1 MSNPDREPPGTLLLF
16 APSHSGGHQEIVL
29 RPEPTNSP
37 NDPLTWPMWRKTWHA
52 SVLVVITGLAAGLST
67 LSGAAS
73 FAMNQELGI
82 TPDKFNIAV
91 AVLFVGIGGG
101 TYLMSPLPRL
111 VGRRLS
117 YVLSLVAGIIG
128 CVLLAKVE
136 NTGVLIVSHLFLGV
150 AESCAEAMV
159 QHSLA
164 DIFYEH
170 QRGHAMGLYVL
181 ALSGGTF
188 MGPMAAGLIASA
200 RGWRAIGWI
209 GASCCGLMLVVML
222 LTLEETAFDRAEH
235 ARQELCLRNGDLGK
249 PGHCQHLEYP
259 TDEERPADTVAI
271 TQMVS
276 KSYLQRIK
284 LVTPVSP
291 SKRELLRGFC
301 YRLRHS
307 PRCFVFPAVL
317 FSGLQWGAQIAFLTF
332 YLSVEDVQ
340 YFAPPWNYSD
350 KAVAIMGVPS
360 LIGLL
365 VGIIYASV
373 FADYF
378 VVWMARKNNGIL
390 EAEHRLWLILPASV
404 IGSLGLLLFGIGSQ
418 RGWAWIV
425 PYFGL
430 GCIGF
435 TWGCAGDISLS
446 YMQQVYSEAILE
458 CMVGVAVINNIF
470 GCSLTFAAGTSILV
484 LAQAG
489 HANMRKG
496 PWLDKQTPT
505 QVFSVLAV
513 INFLVTLTAVP
524 MIFWGKRLRA
534 HTAKSYFQ
542 FVEKMNS
549 A

>member
-1 MSNPDREPPGTLLLF
+1 MSNLEHEPPGTILLF
-16 APSHSGGHQEIVL
+16 APSQSGERQEIVL

-37 NDPLTWPMWRKTWHA
+37 NDPLNWPMWRKAWHA
-52 SVLVVITGLAAGLST
+52 CVLIVITGLAAGLST

-73 FAMNQELGI
+73 FAMNKDLGI

-91 AVLFVGIGGG
+91 AILFVGIGGG

-128 CVLLAKVE
+128 CVLFAKVQ
-136 NTGVLIVSHLFLGV
+136 NTGILIVSHLFLGV

-164 DIFYEH
+164 DILFEH

-188 MGPMAAGLIASA
+188 LGPMAAGLIASV

-209 GASCCGLMLVVML
+209 GASCCGFMLVVML
-222 LTLEETAFDRAEH
+222 LTLEETTFDRAEH
-235 ARQELCLRNGDLGK
+235 LRRDIHLSNSDLDK
-249 PGHCQHLEYP
+249 HLDCQQLEYSA
-259 TDEERPADTVAI
+259 DEERPTTTNVTGEAGR
-271 TQMVS
+271 
-276 KSYLQRIK
+276 KSYFQRMKI
-284 LVTPVSP
+284 VTPVSS
-291 SKRELLRGFC
+291 SKRELLHGFV

-340 YFAPPWNYSD
+340 YYAPPWNYSD
-350 KAVAIMGVPS
+350 KAVALMAVPS

-365 VGIIYASV
+365 FGIIYASV
-373 FADYF
+373 LADYF

-418 RGWAWIV
+418 RGWAWII

-470 GCSLTFAAGTSILV
+470 GCSLTFAAG
-484 LAQAG
+484 
-489 HANMRKG
+489 
-496 PWLDKQTPT
+496 PWLAKQTPT

-513 INFLVTLTAVP
+513 INFLITLTALP
-524 MIFWGKRLRA
+524 MIIWGKRLRA
-534 HTAKSYFQ
+534 RTAKSYFE

>member
-1 MSNPDREPPGTLLLF
+1 MPNCEYEPPGTVSLF
-16 APSHSGGHQEIVL
+16 APSQSGQHQEIVL

-37 NDPLTWPMWRKTWHA
+37 NDPLTWPLWRKAWHTL
-52 SVLVVITGLAAGLST
+52 VLVITTGLAAGLST

-73 FAMNQELGI
+73 FAMNNELGI
-82 TPDKFNIAV
+82 TPDQFNIAV

-128 CVLLAKVE
+128 CVLFAKVQ
-136 NTGVLIVSHLFLGV
+136 NIGVLIASHLFLGV

-170 QRGHAMGLYVL
+170 QRGNAMGLYVL

-188 MGPMAAGLIASA
+188 MGPLAAGLIASA

-209 GASCCGLMLVVML
+209 GAGCCGVMLLVIL
-222 LTLEETAFDRAEH
+222 LTLEETAFDREEH
-235 ARQELCLRNGDLGK
+235 MRQESQLSNGKFDKHPHIQQLE
-249 PGHCQHLEYP
+249 HL
-259 TDEERPADTVAI
+259 TDEQSLPTTAAFVHSAR
-271 TQMVS
+271 

-291 SKRELLRGFC
+291 SKHDLLRGFG

-378 VVWMARKNNGIL
+378 ILWMARKNNGIL

-418 RGWAWIV
+418 RGWAWII

-446 YMQQVYSEAILE
+446 YMQQVYPEAILE

-470 GCSLTFAAGTSILV
+470 GCSLTFAAGRS
-484 LAQAG
+484 
-489 HANMRKG
+489 
-496 PWLDKQTPT
+496 
-505 QVFSVLAV
+505 
-513 INFLVTLTAVP
+513 P
-524 MIFWGKRLRA
+524 MIP
-534 HTAKSYFQ
+534 
-542 FVEKMNS
+542 
-549 A
+549 

>member
-1 MSNPDREPPGTLLLF
+1 MSNCEREPPGTILLF
-16 APSHSGGHQEIVL
+16 SPSQSGEYQEIVL

-37 NDPLTWPMWRKTWHA
+37 NDPLTWPMWRKIWHA
-52 SVLVVITGLAAGLST
+52 TVLILITGLAAGLST

-73 FAMNQELGI
+73 FALNKELGI
-82 TPDKFNIAV
+82 TPDTFNIAV

-128 CVLLAKVE
+128 CVLFAKVQ
-136 NTGVLIVSHLFLGV
+136 NTGVLVVSHVFLGV

-188 MGPMAAGLIASA
+188 MGPLAAGLIASA

-209 GASCCGLMLVVML
+209 GASCCGFMLFVML
-222 LTLEETAFDRAEH
+222 FTLEETTFDRARHMREETRLSNEDLDKDP
-235 ARQELCLRNGDLGK
+235 ACRQ
-249 PGHCQHLEYP
+249 LEYP
-259 TDEERPADTVAI
+259 ADEEREEAATVVAQGI
-271 TQMVS
+271 R
-276 KSYLQRIK
+276 KSYLQRMK

-291 SKRELLRGFC
+291 SKQELLRGFV

-365 VGIIYASV
+365 IGIIYASV
-373 FADYF
+373 LADYF

-446 YMQQVYSEAILE
+446 YMQQVYSDAILE
-458 CMVGVAVINNIF
+458 CMVGVAVINNVF
-470 GCSLTFAAGTSILV
+470 GCSLTFAAGTSVLTLEQVVFANRKKARGLV
-484 LAQAG
+484 GKPLPKSF
-489 HANMRKG
+489 RY
-496 PWLDKQTPT
+496 WLL
-505 QVFSVLAV
+505 S
-513 INFLVTLTAVP
+513 I
-524 MIFWGKRLRA
+524 
-534 HTAKSYFQ
+534 S
-542 FVEKMNS
+542 
-549 A
+549 